1 METAPLLAC
10 FLTML
15 LLVWP
20 AYLEDILDSPSFC
33 FTYSVAL
40 ACVYSRVSLITNG
53 KATEEQKLKSCL
65 ATATEQAQSRLEEL
79 EGLQAKASS
88 LTRTTTTLRRD
99 ITASRHREAES
110 SKRAAD
116 YEREN
121 RRLRQFM
128 DGNKDLA
135 KDATMSA

>member
-10 FLTML
+10 FLAML

-65 ATATEQAQSRLEEL
+65 ATATEQ